1 MQSSSLISSQHQ
13 SSHRH
18 FLNRTNGNAPDPLYP
33 ASRGALYLRA
43 IWADIKGTVENL
55 RERCAQYRHHAAHG
69 CKLPLVETPAN
80 EMRVSQSM
88 HLESHADA
96 GVVLNHYRGIN
107 GCHPRDDCSSVRRH
121 PLIIIV
127 VMWTLGAADEL
138 LQLPHGQPAR
148 EHDCLEAPS
157 FTPAGR

>member
-1 MQSSSLISSQHQ
+1 MGGHKGDSRKFEGAMRTIS
-13 SSHRH
+13 
-18 FLNRTNGNAPDPLYP
+18 
-33 ASRGALYLRA
+33 ASCCT
-43 IWADIKGTVENL
+43 WV
-55 RERCAQYRHHAAHG
+55 QAA
-69 CKLPLVETPAN
+69 LVETPAN

-121 PLIIIV
+121 PLMIIV